1 VASRESSIVLV
12 SGGMD
17 SLVAAAVAMQES
29 TPSFLH
35 VSYGQRTE
43 KRELTAFRD
52 LAGHYGIDQVLE
64 CDISYLTAIGG
75 SSLTDFAMP
84 VRTGGVEKSEVP
96 DSYVPFRN
104 AHLIAIAVSWAEVI
118 GAGRIYLGAVEED
131 SSGYPDCTEGF
142 FQAMEGAI
150 RSGTARAGNLAIHTP
165 LLHLS
170 KEEIVRL
177 GIELQVPFDL
187 SWSCYTGEEFACGE
201 CDSCRL
207 RLKAFKLNKLTDPI
221 PYRPLDDLSKS

>member
-1 VASRESSIVLV
+1 MASRESSIVLV

-17 SLVAAAVAMQES
+17 SLVAAALAVRES
-29 TPSFLH
+29 APSFLH

-43 KRELTAFRD
+43 KRELTAFRE
-52 LAGHYGIDQVLE
+52 LAGHYRIDRVLE
-64 CDISYLTAIGG
+64 CSIGYLTAIGG
-75 SSLTDFAMP
+75 SSLTDFSMP
-84 VRTGGVEKSEVP
+84 VGTGGVSKSEVP

-118 GAGRIYLGAVEED
+118 GARRIYLGAVEED
-131 SSGYPDCTEGF
+131 SSGYPDCRESF

-150 RSGTARAGNLAIHTP
+150 RTGTARTVNLAIHTP
-165 LLHLS
+165 LIHLS

-177 GIELQVPFDL
+177 GIELQVPFEL
-187 SWSCYTGEEFACGE
+187 SWSCYQGEEFACGR

-207 RLKAFKLNKLTDPI
+207 RLNAFKLNKLTDPI
-221 PYRPLDDLSKS
+221 PYSPADPNPAD